1 MTVDSQ
7 NIFKQFFRAV
17 FHELF
22 RSKTAYNII
31 ASVILLSVVA
41 MGYGW
46 KESYVSNAA
55 ISLEQ
60 RSISNPSSAD
70 LDRLVSV
77 YETYSFQQ
85 QITKALASQLPAE
98 LKSSAARVDYFKDH
112 SKLTLVGNKVIRLSF
127 SSSNPARSQAALTLV
142 VDELL
147 NKVQP
152 QTNSQDLVDIYV
164 SLREKEKS
172 LNRDLQLSDEK
183 IKAAKAYTENKSR
196 QRAQDRVGSIT
207 EALQDVEVNLSAL
220 DAKISGILRR
230 LNAEEALHSSAERL
244 KLLNTQKEKLLA
256 ALTENNNI
264 YSSNSPEVI
273 SLQQELDNVNI
284 EIVSLTEK
292 QPMASKRSRV
302 SDALYEQLR
311 QQLTLDEIEKESLI
325 SREFS
330 LKRILSSETK
340 KADTEQAYSTALS
353 HLRNEAEILGEKLQ
367 GVVQA
372 IAINLKQQRSNKEQ
386 IGQYVV
392 LDEPT
397 LPQTYSGFGF
407 IEFLIMGPLLS
418 FGLPFG
424 AASLL
429 VLSDSRIRTSRQL
442 KNIMPKNLA
451 VLSVIPHYNS
461 PKTLRI
467 FRKALLGLVM
477 WGIFVFIVYFT
488 VGVIGLKG

>member
-1 MTVDSQ
+1 MDSQ

-22 RSKTAYNII
+22 RSKTGYNII

-41 MGYGW
+41 IGYCRS
-46 KESYVSNAA
+46 ESYVSNAA
-55 ISLEQ
+55 ITLEQ
-60 RSISNPSSAD
+60 RSVQNSSSAD
-70 LDRLVSV
+70 LDRIVRV
-77 YETYSFQQ
+77 YDTYSFQQ
-85 QITKALASQLPAE
+85 QITKTLASQLPSE
-98 LKSSAARVDYFKDH
+98 LQSSAARVDYFKDH
-112 SKLTLVGNKVIRLSF
+112 SSLSLTSNKVIRISF
-127 SSSNPARSQAALTLV
+127 SSSSPSRSQAALVLV

-147 NKVQP
+147 SKVQP
-152 QTNSQDLVDIYV
+152 QTNSQDLVDIYA
-164 SLREKEKS
+164 SLREEEQN
-172 LNRDLQLSDEK
+172 LIRDLELNDEE
-183 IKAAKAYTENKSR
+183 IKAATTYSGNKNR
-196 QRAQDRVGSIT
+196 QRSQDRIGSIT

-220 DAKISGILRR
+220 NAKISGILRR
-230 LNAEEALHSSAERL
+230 LDAEEAFHSSAERL
-244 KLLNTQKEKLLA
+244 KLLNTQKEKLSA
-256 ALTENNNI
+256 ALTENNSI
-264 YSSNSPEVI
+264 YSANSPEVI

-292 QPMASKRSRV
+292 QPMASKKSRV

-311 QQLTLDEIEKESLI
+311 QQLTLEEIEKESLT
-325 SREFS
+325 SRESS
-330 LKRILSSETK
+330 LERILLAETK
-340 KADTEQAYSTALS
+340 KANDDEAYSAALS
-353 HLRNEAEILGEKLQ
+353 QLQNEAEVLGEKLE

-372 IAINLKQQRSNKEQ
+372 IDGNLKQQRNIREAF
-386 IGQYVV
+386 GQYVV

-407 IEFLIMGPLLS
+407 IEFLILGPILS

-442 KNIMPKNLA
+442 KNIMPPNLS